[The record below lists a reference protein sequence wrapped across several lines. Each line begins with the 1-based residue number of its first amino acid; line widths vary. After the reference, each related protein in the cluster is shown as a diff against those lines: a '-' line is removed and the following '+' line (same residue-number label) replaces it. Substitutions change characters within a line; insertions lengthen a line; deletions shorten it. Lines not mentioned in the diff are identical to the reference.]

1 MRRHLIYPA
10 GLIVLAAACD
20 GPLPPVCGGALSDA
34 CRKASDMAYALGVQ
48 LADESND
55 GSVVLGD
62 VGTMGETGKGALS
75 FRVNAVGRNAVRM
88 DGVTARTDG
97 TSAASTFRT
106 DRGVATALSIS
117 GVVGAFGG
125 VPAGPTRVGGIDFL
139 GSLAVAASTDHGDLE
154 LKSRPSMMGIG
165 VRLGLMQETPSLP
178 AVSFTSMVHAGS
190 KFSMKTPRLP
200 TDTQEGVV
208 LRLENGDL
216 STLGLRLGASKT
228 FGAFG
233 VSGGAGRTIYF
244 IDSDYSVDGT
254 GSLGYGNQ
262 NITFT
267 VRRTNAFVG
276 ATYTRKRLTF
286 GAELGRLMGGDVSE
300 TLNTFGDG
308 ANAAHNYLSLGI
320 RIPAG
325 RSISK

>member
-1 MRRHLIYPA
+1 VAATGVAAVAAGSFVAARRRWRSAEDPCA
-10 GLIVLAAACD
+10 ATVLD
-20 GPLPPVCGGALSDA
+20 FD
-34 CRKASDMAYALGVQ
+34 D
-48 LADESND
+48 
-55 GSVVLGD
+55 
-62 VGTMGETGKGALS
+62 
-75 FRVNAVGRNAVRM
+75 
-88 DGVTARTDG
+88 ARTFKVERPDG
-97 TSAASTFRT
+97 AVLEAVTY
-106 DRGVATALSIS
+106 VATALSIS